1 MSENYPDQSPIIMIE
16 DLSGDSDNSLVPP
29 PAYPPSPFLT
39 RANHERAAKRQKFLP
54 INQGMRQDFSEDND
68 VSRFQLDPIEIDEA
82 VDAAITSSSVS
93 TLKTLV
99 RSSNQP
105 LVDKLH
111 IHKTNVHPPLEKS
124 KSSMKPESFP
134 ASNLIVNMVGSEGPT
149 NSVTTI
155 DVDAASMSNS
165 ATEPV
170 DEVDD
175 LPEMVSIYVKL
186 EELPKQVGTLSSL
199 TQSEIEELEL
209 ALQLDSADEDEGW
222 KDDWNGNLMLFTKDI
237 SNPILRRR
245 KSGKLELTQPLWEWA
260 KVDGRNMRL
269 ARNLLSV
276 VYHTK
281 GTPPT
286 AKRIFAHV
294 SLQVEA
300 GMLSDIFEA
309 VKRVTYDPCVLR
321 EDGWTT
327 AKSKEPQG
335 ASGGSFHI
343 GTLVH
348 WQGFEA
354 VVIAYVHD
362 DEFGDLWKAMWFEG
376 FETFDLEAGELFD
389 AKKKWERKNKSK
401 ADKRLP
407 GSTIGNGS
415 TRFSTVHNFTVEGIA
430 HGIVLATTYNPQA
443 RQGVFWPARVMH
455 ASELDK
461 STSQGKRNSSKGKVN
476 VVFLCP
482 YWNTNTIVG
491 GKPFASGAFANS
503 PLLEMDSI
511 EVSEQTIQKYTYE
524 GSKGLNI
531 RQLRVEFRFTGL
543 PKHYFSRF
551 LDSHRLALAL
561 KTYAQNELIAIHSH
575 QASAALFDTHI
586 LAIQTA
592 KFPSALLHLPF
603 DYILLKLP
611 VVKDENSSSS
621 QERDDNIEPTLQLR
635 EILKTMA
642 PPHCWGQG
650 GEVLTPMNNSSN
662 KMSKPVTTKSPTP
675 RLLVLGERDR
685 KRNGGTCEHN
695 ERSPDVMTDI
705 GSFASQFL
713 LDELIEIAKTD
724 LSSSSL
730 LGDLGRMISR
740 IFRMLPEMRDITSS
754 SRIVRQSS
762 LLRDCLR
769 MKVSSPFY

>member
-1 MSENYPDQSPIIMIE
+1 M
-16 DLSGDSDNSLVPP
+16 
-29 PAYPPSPFLT
+29 
-39 RANHERAAKRQKFLP
+39 
-54 INQGMRQDFSEDND
+54 
-68 VSRFQLDPIEIDEA
+68 
-82 VDAAITSSSVS
+82 
-93 TLKTLV
+93 
-99 RSSNQP
+99 
-105 LVDKLH
+105 
-111 IHKTNVHPPLEKS
+111 
-124 KSSMKPESFP
+124 
-134 ASNLIVNMVGSEGPT
+134 SNLMTYKVGSEGPKDC
-149 NSVTTI
+149 VTT
-155 DVDAASMSNS
+155 VTVEATSTSNS
-165 ATEPV
+165 ATETA

-175 LPEMVSIYVKL
+175 LPEIVSMYVKL
-186 EELPKQVGTLSSL
+186 EELPKQVGSLTTL

-209 ALQLDSADEDEGW
+209 ALQLDPADEDEGW

-237 SNPILRRR
+237 SNPISRRR
-245 KSGKLELTQPLWEWA
+245 KSGKLECTQPLWEWA
-260 KVDGRNMRL
+260 KVDERNMRL

-294 SLQVEA
+294 SQQVEA
-300 GMLSDIFEA
+300 GMFSDIFEA

-327 AKSKEPQG
+327 AKSKALQG

-348 WQGFEA
+348 WQGYEA

-376 FETFDLEAGELFD
+376 FETFDLEAGELYD
-389 AKKKWERKNKSK
+389 AKKKWERKNKGK
-401 ADKRLP
+401 VDRRQLD
-407 GSTIGNGS
+407 STVGNGS
-415 TRFSTVHNFTVEGIA
+415 TRFSTAHNFTVEGIA
-430 HGIVLATTYNPQA
+430 YGIVLATTYNPQA

-482 YWNTNTIVG
+482 YWNTNAIVG
-491 GKPFASGAFANS
+491 GKPSASGAFTNS
-503 PLLEMDSI
+503 PLLEMDLI
-511 EVSEQTIQKYTYE
+511 DVSEQTIQKYTYE
-524 GSKGLNI
+524 GMKGLNI
-531 RQLRVEFRFTGL
+531 RQLRVAFRFTGL
-543 PKHYFSRF
+543 PKHFFSRF

-561 KTYAQNELIAIHSH
+561 TTYAQNELVAIHSH

-611 VVKDENSSSS
+611 IVKDENSSSS
-621 QERDDNIEPTLQLR
+621 QERDDNIEPILQLG

-650 GEVLTPMNNSSN
+650 GEVVTPTNNTSN
-662 KMSKPVTTKSPTP
+662 KVIKPITTKSPTP
-675 RLLVLGERDR
+675 RLLVLGESDR
-685 KRNGGTCEHN
+685 KRNRGACGHT
-695 ERSPDVMTDI
+695 ERSSDVMTEI
-705 GSFASQFL
+705 GCFTSQFL
-713 LDELIEIAKTD
+713 LDELIDIAKTD

-740 IFRMLPEMRDITSS
+740 IVRMLPEMRNITSS
-754 SRIVRQSS
+754 SRTARQIS

-769 MKVSSPFY
+769 MKVSYRFHWNTFCDFLALTT